1 MNIKE
6 LRKMFPAPFALSV
19 LKRALE
25 INSDVPDVETA
36 VKEYASEMSK
46 RPTRYD
52 FYYAAPCG
60 TAQLFAGK
68 VSAETEKY
76 RPVYGLLL
84 AQKNRGA
91 LEQKDVDKLM
101 AAYGEHIKVY
111 PTKTYALKGQLNN
124 YFDTAHYLSI
134 VGVDTVPAI
143 PRSEL
148 TDEILITLAKN
159 ILSYHMDY
167 EAQKE
172 GWQESIK
179 RLEKVA
185 AERRDPK
192 IRRKLDDA
200 KKSLAE
206 MPPFEEF
213 FLTKNLEFG
222 DSIVAK
228 TYSVFSSD
236 KTIQEYMKI
245 ATKKLADTLRT
256 PITEFKIV
264 QCEVYDLAD

>member
-19 LKRALE
+19 LRRALE
-25 INSDVPDVETA
+25 INADVPDVETA

-91 LEQKDVDKLM
+91 LEQKDVDELM
-101 AAYGEHIKVY
+101 AAYGEHIMVH
-111 PTKTYALKGQLNN
+111 PTKRFALKGQLNN

-134 VGVDTVPAI
+134 VGVDIVPAI

-159 ILSYHMDY
+159 TLAHYMDY
-167 EAQKE
+167 QSQIE
-172 GWQESIK
+172 GWQNTIK
-179 RLEKVA
+179 RHEDILK
-185 AERRDPK
+185 ERNDPK
-192 IRRKLDDA
+192 IRRHLNDTKKKLE
-200 KKSLAE
+200 S
-206 MPPFEEF
+206 MPPFVEF
-213 FLTKNLEFG
+213 LLTRPLEFG

-228 TYSVFSSD
+228 TYSVFYSG
-236 KTIQEYMKI
+236 KTIQEYLNL
-245 ATKKLADTLRT
+245 ATKKLADTLCT

>member
-19 LKRALE
+19 LRRALE

-52 FYYAAPCG
+52 FYYVAPCG

-91 LEQKDVDKLM
+91 LEQKDVDELM
-101 AAYGEHIKVY
+101 AAYGEHIMVH
-111 PTKTYALKGQLNN
+111 PTKRFALKGQLNN

-159 ILSYHMDY
+159 ILCCHMDY
-167 EAQKE
+167 TAIIEGEEHKIEYLKKYGDMQDFKTRHRIDEARKK
-172 GWQESIK
+172 I
-179 RLEKVA
+179 EK
-185 AERRDPK
+185 
-192 IRRKLDDA
+192 
-200 KKSLAE
+200 

-213 FLTKNLEFG
+213 VLNHAMEFG
-222 DSIVAK
+222 DSIVAR
-228 TYSVFSSD
+228 TYSVFYSG
-236 KTIQEYMKI
+236 KTIQEYLKI
-245 ATKKLADTLRT
+245 ATKKLEQTLNL
-256 PITEFKIV
+256 PHLEIKIT
-264 QCEVYDLAD
+264 QCEVHDLKA